1 MEIVGLGKG
10 KNFEVIGFK
19 SYLKH
24 NEPILPQ
31 GGDYKECEKFIL
43 GTEELILSGG
53 SYAVCYLSWYREVI
67 RIWTQ
72 NNKRG
77 IIHLPFNAIYSA
89 PYPISEKEILSS
101 VYYHRTESSFRGF
114 LQWKKNRRK
123 F

>member
-101 VYYHRTESSFRGF
+101 VFITELKVPFAVF
-114 LQWKKNRRK
+114 LQ
-123 F
+123 